1 MHAAESQPVEFR
13 LQIAVELGAATDP
26 VNSHPGGGARE
37 TCLVQQFIESAH
49 TLLSELALGLDVG
62 MVWLTSPSGVRLLV
76 QGSAEPE
83 DLAAIRTAA
92 AALGQVPA
100 ARHA

>member
-1 MHAAESQPVEFR
+1 MHSTESQPVEFR

-26 VNSHPGGGARE
+26 VTSRPGGGARGPSP
-37 TCLVQQFIESAH
+37 VQQFLESAH
-49 TLLSELALGLDVG
+49 ALLDELALGRDVG

-76 QGSAEPE
+76 QGLAEPE
-83 DLAAIRTAA
+83 DLGAIRTAA

-100 ARHA
+100 AKRA

>member
-1 MHAAESQPVEFR
+1 MHSAQSQPVEFR

-26 VNSHPGGGARE
+26 VTSRPGGGARGPSP
-37 TCLVQQFIESAH
+37 VQQFLESAH
-49 TLLSELALGLDVG
+49 ALISELALGLDVG

-76 QGSAEPE
+76 EGSAESE

-92 AALGQVPA
+92 TALGQVPSA
-100 ARHA
+100 KRA

>member
-1 MHAAESQPVEFR
+1 MHSAESQPVEFR

-26 VNSHPGGGARE
+26 VTSNPGGGARGP
-37 TCLVQQFIESAH
+37 CPVQQFLESARA
-49 TLLSELALGLDVG
+49 LLSELALGLDVG

-83 DLAAIRTAA
+83 DLAAIRSAA
-92 AALGQVPA
+92 AALGHIPA
-100 ARHA
+100 AKCA

>member
-1 MHAAESQPVEFR
+1 MYATESQPVEFR
-13 LQIAVELGAATDP
+13 LQIAVEMGAAADT
-26 VNSHPGGGARE
+26 VTSHPGGGVRGPS
-37 TCLVQQFIESAH
+37 LVQQFLESAH
-49 TLLSELALGLDVG
+49 ALLSELAGPDVG

-83 DLAAIRTAA
+83 DLAAIRTTA

-100 ARHA
+100 AKRA

>member
-1 MHAAESQPVEFR
+1 MHSAESQPVEFR

-26 VNSHPGGGARE
+26 VTSQPGGGARGP
-37 TCLVQQFIESAH
+37 CLVQQFLESAH
-49 TLLSELALGLDVG
+49 ALLSELALGLDVG

-92 AALGQVPA
+92 AALGQMPA
-100 ARHA
+100 AKRA